1 MKASPFIL
9 ISCAAAL
16 FLSCGSKEDSSK
28 TTSPPQKVKIEK
40 ALVSSVEDTYEA
52 MGTVRSKTI
61 SVLSSKVLG
70 RILFI
75 HVREGDRVK
84 VGQLLV
90 EIDDREMKAQLEK
103 SRAGLKEAHY
113 ALDEIEKAIRG
124 GEAEKKAADA
134 RLELASSTLDRYKGL
149 FERRSVSSQEFDE
162 VQTKHTAAKADAD
175 LASERLQALL
185 AKKNQIIARIDQA
198 KADTANAEAFLS
210 HARILSPIDGIV
222 TSKPADVGQMAAP
235 GTTPLLSVEDESHYR
250 LEALV
255 EESRIGLIHLGDPVS
270 VVFDAFGQKPMPG
283 QVSEIVPTLDPA
295 SRSYIIKIDLR
306 APDSSPLFRSGLFG
320 KARFNTGTKKVLT
333 VPVQSVLERGQLTF
347 VYVVDPAK
355 IAHMRLIQTGKPY
368 GDRVE
373 VLSGLSEGDLVILEP
388 LSAVK
393 DGAAV
398 EPGAPS

>member
-9 ISCAAAL
+9 IGCAAAL
-16 FLSCGSKEDSSK
+16 FLSCESKEDFSK
-28 TTSPPQKVKIEK
+28 TAPVPQKVKIEK
-40 ALVSSVEDTYEA
+40 VQASPLEDTYEA

-70 RILFI
+70 RIVSI
-75 HVREGDRVK
+75 PVREGDRVK
-84 VGQLLV
+84 AGQLLV
-90 EIDDREMKAQLEK
+90 EIDDREMKAQLQK
-103 SRAGLKEAHY
+103 SRAGLKETQY

-134 RLELASSTLDRYKGL
+134 RLALASSTLDRFKGL

-162 VQTKHTAAKADAD
+162 VQTKNTAAKADAD
-175 LASERLQALL
+175 QASERLQALL

-210 HARILSPIDGIV
+210 HTRILSPIDGIV
-222 TSKPADVGQMAAP
+222 TTKPADLGQMAAP
-235 GTTPLLSVEDESHYR
+235 GTHLLSVEDESHYR

-255 EESRIGLIHLGDPVS
+255 EESRISRIHLGDTVS
-270 VVFDAFGQKPMPG
+270 VSIDALGQKPMAG
-283 QVSEIVPTLDPA
+283 QVSEIVPALDPA
-295 SRSYIIKIDLR
+295 SRSTIIKIDLR
-306 APDSSPLFRSGLFG
+306 APDSSTLFRSGLFG
-320 KARFNTGTKKVLT
+320 KARFNTGAKQVLT

-355 IAHMRLIQTGKPY
+355 IAHMRLIQTGKRY

-373 VLSGLSEGDLVILEP
+373 ILSGLSERDQVVLEP
-388 LSAVK
+388 LPAVK

-398 EPGAPS
+398 EPGESS

>member
-9 ISCAAAL
+9 IGCAAAL
-16 FLSCGSKEDSSK
+16 FLSCGSKEDFSK
-28 TTSPPQKVKIEK
+28 TAPVLQRVKIEK
-40 ALVSSVEDTYEA
+40 VQASPVEDTYEA

-70 RILFI
+70 RIVSI
-75 HVREGDRVK
+75 PVREGDRVK
-84 VGQLLV
+84 AGQLLV
-90 EIDDREMKAQLEK
+90 EIDDREMKAQLQK
-103 SRAGLKEAHY
+103 SRAGLKETQY
-113 ALDEIEKAIRG
+113 ALDEMEKAIRG

-134 RLELASSTLDRYKGL
+134 RLALASSTLDRFKGL

-162 VQTKHTAAKADAD
+162 VQTKNTAAKADAD
-175 LASERLQALL
+175 QASERLQALL

-210 HARILSPIDGIV
+210 HTRILSPIDGTV
-222 TSKPADVGQMAAP
+222 TTKPADLGQMAAP
-235 GTTPLLSVEDESHYR
+235 GTHLLSVEDDSHYR

-255 EESRIGLIHLGDPVS
+255 EESRISRIHLGDTVS
-270 VVFDAFGQKPMPG
+270 VSIDALGQKPMAG
-283 QVSEIVPTLDPA
+283 QVSEIVPALDPA
-295 SRSYIIKIDLR
+295 SRSTIIKIDLR
-306 APDSSPLFRSGLFG
+306 APDSSTLFRSGLFG
-320 KARFNTGTKKVLT
+320 KARFNTGAKQVLT

-355 IAHMRLIQTGKPY
+355 IAHMRLIQTGKRY

-373 VLSGLSEGDLVILEP
+373 ILSGLSEGDQVVLEP
-388 LSAVK
+388 LPAVK

-398 EPGAPS
+398 EPGESS

>member
-1 MKASPFIL
+1 MKGNPFIL
-9 ISCAAAL
+9 IGCVVAL
-16 FLSCGSKEDSSK
+16 FLSCGSKEDLSK
-28 TTSPPQKVKIEK
+28 TASPPQKVKIEK
-40 ALVSSVEDTYEA
+40 AQASPVENTYEA

-61 SVLSSKVLG
+61 SVLSSQVLG
-70 RILFI
+70 LILSI

-84 VGQLLV
+84 AGQLLV

-103 SRAGLKEAHY
+103 SRAGLKESQF

-124 GEAEKKAADA
+124 GEAEKKAVDA
-134 RLELASSTLDRYKGL
+134 RLALASSTLDRYKGL

-162 VQTKHTAAKADAD
+162 VQTKNTAAKADAD
-175 LASERLQALL
+175 QASERLQALL

-198 KADTANAEAFLS
+198 KADTVNAEAFLS
-210 HARILSPIDGIV
+210 HTRILSPIDGIV
-222 TSKPADVGQMAAP
+222 TAKPADVGQMAAP
-235 GTTPLLSVEDESHYR
+235 GTPLLSVEDETHYR

-255 EESRIGLIHLGDPVS
+255 EESRIGRIHLGDPVS
-270 VVFDAFGQKPMPG
+270 VSIDALGQKPIAG
-283 QVSEIVPTLDPA
+283 QVSEIVPALDPA

-306 APDSSPLFRSGLFG
+306 SPDSSTLFRSGLFG
-320 KARFNTGTKKVLT
+320 KVRFNTGTKKVLT

-355 IAHMRLIQTGKPY
+355 IAHMRLIQTGKTY

-373 VLSGLSEGDLVILEP
+373 VLSGLSEGDQVILEP

-398 EPGAPS
+398 EPGVPS

>member
-9 ISCAAAL
+9 ISCSAAL
-16 FLSCGSKEDSSK
+16 FLCCGSKEDLSK
-28 TTSPPQKVKIEK
+28 TADPPQKVKIEK
-40 ALVSSVEDTYEA
+40 VQASPVENTYEA
-52 MGTVRSKTI
+52 MGTVRSKTV

-70 RILFI
+70 LILSI

-84 VGQLLV
+84 AGQLLV

-103 SRAGLKEAHY
+103 SRAGLKESQF

-134 RLELASSTLDRYKGL
+134 RLALASSTLDRYKGL
-149 FERRSVSSQEFDE
+149 FERRSVSSQEYDE
-162 VQTKHTAAKADAD
+162 VQTKYTAAKADAD
-175 LASERLQALL
+175 QASERLQALL

-198 KADTANAEAFLS
+198 KADTVNAEAFLS
-210 HARILSPIDGIV
+210 HTRILSPIDGIV
-222 TSKPADVGQMAAP
+222 TAKPADVGQMAAP
-235 GTTPLLSVEDESHYR
+235 GTPLLSVEDETHYR

-255 EESRIGLIHLGDPVS
+255 EESRIGRIHLGDPVS
-270 VVFDAFGQKPMPG
+270 VSIDAQGQRPIAG
-283 QVSEIVPTLDPA
+283 QVSEIVPALDPA

-306 APDSSPLFRSGLFG
+306 SPDSSTLFRSGLFG

-373 VLSGLSEGDLVILEP
+373 VLSGLTEGDLVILEP

-398 EPGAPS
+398 EPGEPS

>member
-9 ISCAAAL
+9 IGCAAAL
-16 FLSCGSKEDSSK
+16 FLSCESKEDFSK
-28 TTSPPQKVKIEK
+28 TAPVPQKVKIEK
-40 ALVSSVEDTYEA
+40 VQASPLEDTYEA

-70 RILFI
+70 RIVSI
-75 HVREGDRVK
+75 PVREGDRVK
-84 VGQLLV
+84 AGQLLV
-90 EIDDREMKAQLEK
+90 EIDDREMKAQLQK
-103 SRAGLKEAHY
+103 SQAGLKETQY

-134 RLELASSTLDRYKGL
+134 RLALASSTLDRFKGL

-162 VQTKHTAAKADAD
+162 VQTKNTAAKADAD
-175 LASERLQALL
+175 QASERLQALL

-210 HARILSPIDGIV
+210 HTRILSPIDGIV
-222 TSKPADVGQMAAP
+222 TTKPADLGQMAAP
-235 GTTPLLSVEDESHYR
+235 GTHLLSVEDESHYR

-255 EESRIGLIHLGDPVS
+255 EESRISRIHLGDTVS
-270 VVFDAFGQKPMPG
+270 VSIDALGQKPMAG
-283 QVSEIVPTLDPA
+283 QVSEIVPALDPA
-295 SRSYIIKIDLR
+295 SRSTIIKIDLR
-306 APDSSPLFRSGLFG
+306 APDSSTLFRSGLFG
-320 KARFNTGTKKVLT
+320 KARFNTGAKQVLT

-355 IAHMRLIQTGKPY
+355 IAHMRLIQTGKRY

-373 VLSGLSEGDLVILEP
+373 ILSGLSEGDQVVLEP
-388 LSAVK
+388 LPAVK

-398 EPGAPS
+398 EPGESS

>member
-9 ISCAAAL
+9 IGCAAAL
-16 FLSCGSKEDSSK
+16 FLACGSKEDLSK
-28 TTSPPQKVKIEK
+28 TASPPQKVKIEK
-40 ALVSSVEDTYEA
+40 VQASPVENTYEA

-70 RILFI
+70 LILSI

-84 VGQLLV
+84 AGQLLI

-103 SRAGLKEAHY
+103 SRAGLKESQF

-134 RLELASSTLDRYKGL
+134 RLALASSTLDRYKGL

-162 VQTKHTAAKADAD
+162 VQTKNTAAKADAD
-175 LASERLQALL
+175 QASERLQALL

-198 KADTANAEAFLS
+198 KADTVNAEAFLS
-210 HARILSPIDGIV
+210 HTRILSPIDGIV
-222 TSKPADVGQMAAP
+222 TAKPADVGQMAAP
-235 GTTPLLSVEDESHYR
+235 GTPLLSVEDETHYR

-255 EESRIGLIHLGDPVS
+255 EESRIGRIHLGDPVS
-270 VVFDAFGQKPMPG
+270 VSIDALGQKPIAG
-283 QVSEIVPTLDPA
+283 QVSEIVPALDPA

-306 APDSSPLFRSGLFG
+306 SPDSSTLFRSGLFG
-320 KARFNTGTKKVLT
+320 KVRFNTGTKKVLT

-355 IAHMRLIQTGKPY
+355 IAHMRLIQTGKTY

-373 VLSGLSEGDLVILEP
+373 VLSGLSEGDQVILEP

-398 EPGAPS
+398 EPGVPS

>member
-1 MKASPFIL
+1 MKGSPFIL
-9 ISCAAAL
+9 IGCAAAL
-16 FLSCGSKEDSSK
+16 FLSCGSKEEFSK
-28 TTSPPQKVKIEK
+28 TAPVPRKVKIEK
-40 ALVSSVEDTYEA
+40 VQASPVEDTYEA

-70 RILFI
+70 RIVSI
-75 HVREGDRVK
+75 PVREGDRVK
-84 VGQLLV
+84 AGQLLV
-90 EIDDREMKAQLEK
+90 EIDDREMKAQLQK
-103 SRAGLKEAHY
+103 SQAGLKETQY
-113 ALDEIEKAIRG
+113 ALDEMEKAIRA

-134 RLELASSTLDRYKGL
+134 RLALASSTLDRFKGL

-162 VQTKHTAAKADAD
+162 VQTKNTAAKADAD
-175 LASERLQALL
+175 QASERLQALL

-210 HARILSPIDGIV
+210 HTRILSPIDGIV
-222 TSKPADVGQMAAP
+222 TTKPADLGQMAAP
-235 GTTPLLSVEDESHYR
+235 GTHLLSVEDESHYR

-255 EESRIGLIHLGDPVS
+255 EESRISRIHLGDTVS
-270 VVFDAFGQKPMPG
+270 VSIDALGQKPMAA
-283 QVSEIVPTLDPA
+283 QVSEIVPALDPA
-295 SRSYIIKIDLR
+295 SRSTIIKIDLR
-306 APDSSPLFRSGLFG
+306 APDSSTLFRSGLFG
-320 KARFNTGTKKVLT
+320 KARFNTGAKQVLT

-355 IAHMRLIQTGKPY
+355 IAHMRLIQTGKRY

-373 VLSGLSEGDLVILEP
+373 ILSGLSEGDQVVLEP

-398 EPGAPS
+398 EPGESS

>member
-1 MKASPFIL
+1 MKGNPFIL
-9 ISCAAAL
+9 IGCAAAL
-16 FLSCGSKEDSSK
+16 FLSCGSKEEFSK
-28 TTSPPQKVKIEK
+28 TAPVPQKVKIEK
-40 ALVSSVEDTYEA
+40 VQASPVEDTYEA

-70 RILFI
+70 RIVSI
-75 HVREGDRVK
+75 PVREGDRVK
-84 VGQLLV
+84 AGQLLV
-90 EIDDREMKAQLEK
+90 EIDDREMKAQLQK
-103 SRAGLKEAHY
+103 SQAGLKETQY

-134 RLELASSTLDRYKGL
+134 RLALASSTLDRFKGL

-162 VQTKHTAAKADAD
+162 VQTKNTAAKADAD
-175 LASERLQALL
+175 QASERLQALL

-210 HARILSPIDGIV
+210 HTRILSPIDGIV
-222 TSKPADVGQMAAP
+222 TTKPADLGQMAAP
-235 GTTPLLSVEDESHYR
+235 GTHLLSVEDESHYR

-255 EESRIGLIHLGDPVS
+255 EESRISRIHLGDTVS
-270 VVFDAFGQKPMPG
+270 VSIDALGQKPMAG
-283 QVSEIVPTLDPA
+283 QVSEIVPALDPA
-295 SRSYIIKIDLR
+295 SRSTIIKIDLR
-306 APDSSPLFRSGLFG
+306 APDSSMLFRSGLFG
-320 KARFNTGTKKVLT
+320 KARFNTGAKQVLA

-355 IAHMRLIQTGKPY
+355 IAHMRLIQTGKRY

-373 VLSGLSEGDLVILEP
+373 ILSGLSEGDQVVLEP
-388 LSAVK
+388 LPAVK

-398 EPGAPS
+398 EPGESS

>member
-16 FLSCGSKEDSSK
+16 FLCCGSKEDLSK
-28 TTSPPQKVKIEK
+28 TASPPQKVKIEK
-40 ALVSSVEDTYEA
+40 VQASPVENTYEA
-52 MGTVRSKTI
+52 MGTVRSKTV

-70 RILFI
+70 LILSI

-84 VGQLLV
+84 AGQLLV

-103 SRAGLKEAHY
+103 SRAGLKESQY
-113 ALDEIEKAIRG
+113 ARDEIEKAIRG
-124 GEAEKKAADA
+124 GEAEMKAANA
-134 RLELASSTLDRYKGL
+134 RLALASSTLDRYKGL

-162 VQTKHTAAKADAD
+162 VQTKNTAAKADAD
-175 LASERLQALL
+175 QASERLQALL

-210 HARILSPIDGIV
+210 HTRILSPIDGIV

-235 GTTPLLSVEDESHYR
+235 GTPLLSVEDESHYR

-270 VVFDAFGQKPMPG
+270 VAFDAFGQKPMPG
-283 QVSEIVPTLDPA
+283 QVSEIVPALDPA

-306 APDSSPLFRSGLFG
+306 APDSSTLFRSGLFG
-320 KARFNTGTKKVLT
+320 TARFNAGNKQVLT

-347 VYVVDPAK
+347 VFVVDSAK

>member
-9 ISCAAAL
+9 IGCAAAL
-16 FLSCGSKEDSSK
+16 FLSCGSKEDFSK
-28 TTSPPQKVKIEK
+28 TAPVPQKVKIEK
-40 ALVSSVEDTYEA
+40 VQASPVEDTYEA

-70 RILFI
+70 RIVSI
-75 HVREGDRVK
+75 PVREGDRVK
-84 VGQLLV
+84 AGQLLV
-90 EIDDREMKAQLEK
+90 EIDDREMKAQLQK
-103 SRAGLKEAHY
+103 SRAGLKETQY

-134 RLELASSTLDRYKGL
+134 RLALASSTLDRFKGL

-162 VQTKHTAAKADAD
+162 VQTKNTAAKADAD
-175 LASERLQALL
+175 QASERLQALL

-210 HARILSPIDGIV
+210 HTRILSPIDGIV
-222 TSKPADVGQMAAP
+222 TTKPADLGQMAAP
-235 GTTPLLSVEDESHYR
+235 GTHLLSVEDESHYR

-255 EESRIGLIHLGDPVS
+255 EESRISRIHLGDTVS
-270 VVFDAFGQKPMPG
+270 VSIDALGQKPMAG
-283 QVSEIVPTLDPA
+283 QVSEIVPALDPA
-295 SRSYIIKIDLR
+295 SRSTIIKIDLR
-306 APDSSPLFRSGLFG
+306 APDSSTLFRSGLFG
-320 KARFNTGTKKVLT
+320 KARFNTGAKQVLT

-355 IAHMRLIQTGKPY
+355 IAHMRLIQTGKRY

-373 VLSGLSEGDLVILEP
+373 ILSGLSEGDQVVLEP
-388 LSAVK
+388 LPAVK

-398 EPGAPS
+398 EPGESS

>member
-1 MKASPFIL
+1 MKGSPFIL
-9 ISCAAAL
+9 IGCAAAL
-16 FLSCGSKEDSSK
+16 FLSCGSKEEFSK
-28 TTSPPQKVKIEK
+28 TAPVPRKVKIEK
-40 ALVSSVEDTYEA
+40 VQASPVEDTYEA

-70 RILFI
+70 RIVSI
-75 HVREGDRVK
+75 PVREGDRVK
-84 VGQLLV
+84 AGQLLV
-90 EIDDREMKAQLEK
+90 EIDDREMKAQLQK
-103 SRAGLKEAHY
+103 SQAGLKETQY

-134 RLELASSTLDRYKGL
+134 RLALASSTLDRFKGL

-162 VQTKHTAAKADAD
+162 VQTKNTAAKADAD
-175 LASERLQALL
+175 QASERLQALL

-210 HARILSPIDGIV
+210 HTRILSPIDGIV
-222 TSKPADVGQMAAP
+222 TTKPADLGQMAAP
-235 GTTPLLSVEDESHYR
+235 GTHLLSVEDESHYR

-255 EESRIGLIHLGDPVS
+255 EESRISRIHLGDTVS
-270 VVFDAFGQKPMPG
+270 VSIDALGQKPMAG
-283 QVSEIVPTLDPA
+283 QVSEIVPALDPA
-295 SRSYIIKIDLR
+295 SRSTIIKIDLR
-306 APDSSPLFRSGLFG
+306 APDSSTLFRSGLFG
-320 KARFNTGTKKVLT
+320 KARFNTGAKQVLT

-355 IAHMRLIQTGKPY
+355 IAHMRLIQTGKRY

-373 VLSGLSEGDLVILEP
+373 ILSGLSEGDQVVLEP

-398 EPGAPS
+398 EPGESS

>member
-1 MKASPFIL
+1 MKASRFIL
-9 ISCAAAL
+9 IGCAAAL
-16 FLSCGSKEDSSK
+16 FLSCGSKEDFSK
-28 TTSPPQKVKIEK
+28 TASPPQKVKIEK
-40 ALVSSVEDTYEA
+40 AQASPVENTYEA

-70 RILFI
+70 LILSI

-84 VGQLLV
+84 AGQLLV

-103 SRAGLKEAHY
+103 SRAGLKESQF

-134 RLELASSTLDRYKGL
+134 RLALASSTLDRYKGL

-162 VQTKHTAAKADAD
+162 VQTKNTAAKADAD
-175 LASERLQALL
+175 QASERLQALL

-198 KADTANAEAFLS
+198 KADTVNAEAFLS
-210 HARILSPIDGIV
+210 HTRILSPIDGIV
-222 TSKPADVGQMAAP
+222 TAKPADVGQMAAP
-235 GTTPLLSVEDESHYR
+235 GTPLLSVEDETHYR

-255 EESRIGLIHLGDPVS
+255 EESRIGRIHLGDPVS
-270 VVFDAFGQKPMPG
+270 VSIDALGQKPIAG
-283 QVSEIVPTLDPA
+283 QVSEIVPALDPA

-306 APDSSPLFRSGLFG
+306 SPDSSTLFRSGLFG
-320 KARFNTGTKKVLT
+320 KVRFNTGTKKVLT

-355 IAHMRLIQTGKPY
+355 IAHMRLIQTGKTY

-373 VLSGLSEGDLVILEP
+373 VLSGLSEGDQVILEP

-398 EPGAPS
+398 EPGVPS

>member
-9 ISCAAAL
+9 IGCAAAL
-16 FLSCGSKEDSSK
+16 FLSCGSKEEFSK
-28 TTSPPQKVKIEK
+28 TAPVPRKVKIEK
-40 ALVSSVEDTYEA
+40 VQASPVEDTYEA

-70 RILFI
+70 RIVSI
-75 HVREGDRVK
+75 PVREGDRVK
-84 VGQLLV
+84 AGQLLV
-90 EIDDREMKAQLEK
+90 EIDDREMKAQLQK
-103 SRAGLKEAHY
+103 SQAGLKETQY

-134 RLELASSTLDRYKGL
+134 RLALASSTLDRFKGL

-162 VQTKHTAAKADAD
+162 VQTKNTAAKADAD
-175 LASERLQALL
+175 QASERLQALL

-210 HARILSPIDGIV
+210 HTRILSPIDGIV
-222 TSKPADVGQMAAP
+222 TTKPADLGQMAAP
-235 GTTPLLSVEDESHYR
+235 GTHLLSVEDESHYR

-255 EESRIGLIHLGDPVS
+255 EESRISRIHLGDTVS
-270 VVFDAFGQKPMPG
+270 VSIDALGQKPMAG
-283 QVSEIVPTLDPA
+283 QVSEIVPALDPA
-295 SRSYIIKIDLR
+295 SRSTIIKIDLR
-306 APDSSPLFRSGLFG
+306 APDSSTLFRSGLFG
-320 KARFNTGTKKVLT
+320 KARFNTGAKQVLT

-355 IAHMRLIQTGKPY
+355 IAHMRLIQTGKRY

-373 VLSGLSEGDLVILEP
+373 ILSGLSEGDQVVLEP

-398 EPGAPS
+398 EPGESS

>member
-1 MKASPFIL
+1 MKGNPFIL
-9 ISCAAAL
+9 IGCVVAL
-16 FLSCGSKEDSSK
+16 FLSCGSKEDLSK
-28 TTSPPQKVKIEK
+28 TASPPQKVKIEK
-40 ALVSSVEDTYEA
+40 AQASPVENTYEA

-61 SVLSSKVLG
+61 SVLSSQVLG
-70 RILFI
+70 RIVSI

-84 VGQLLV
+84 AGQLLV

-103 SRAGLKEAHY
+103 SRAGLKESQF

-124 GEAEKKAADA
+124 GEAEKKAVDA
-134 RLELASSTLDRYKGL
+134 RLALASSTLDRYKGL

-162 VQTKHTAAKADAD
+162 VQTKNTAAKADAD
-175 LASERLQALL
+175 QASERLQALL

-198 KADTANAEAFLS
+198 KADTVNAEAFLS

-222 TSKPADVGQMAAP
+222 TAKPADVGQMAAP
-235 GTTPLLSVEDESHYR
+235 GTPLLSVEDETHYR

-255 EESRIGLIHLGDPVS
+255 EESRIGRIHLGDPVS
-270 VVFDAFGQKPMPG
+270 VSIDALGQKPIAG
-283 QVSEIVPTLDPA
+283 QVSEIVPALDPA

-306 APDSSPLFRSGLFG
+306 PHDSSTLFRSGLFG
-320 KARFNTGTKKVLT
+320 KVRFNTGMKQLLT

-355 IAHMRLIQTGKPY
+355 IAHMRLIQTGKTY

-373 VLSGLSEGDLVILEP
+373 VLSGLSGGDLVILEP

-398 EPGAPS
+398 EPGEPS

>member
-1 MKASPFIL
+1 
-9 ISCAAAL
+9 
-16 FLSCGSKEDSSK
+16 LSCGSKEDFSK
-28 TTSPPQKVKIEK
+28 TAPVPQKVKIEK
-40 ALVSSVEDTYEA
+40 VQASPVEDTYEA

-70 RILFI
+70 RIVSI
-75 HVREGDRVK
+75 PVREGDRVK
-84 VGQLLV
+84 AGQLLV
-90 EIDDREMKAQLEK
+90 EIDDREMKAQLQK
-103 SRAGLKEAHY
+103 SRAGLKETQY

-134 RLELASSTLDRYKGL
+134 RLALASSTLDRFKGL

-162 VQTKHTAAKADAD
+162 VQTKNTAAKADAD
-175 LASERLQALL
+175 QASERLQALL

-210 HARILSPIDGIV
+210 HTRILSPIDGIV
-222 TSKPADVGQMAAP
+222 TTKPADLGQMAAP
-235 GTTPLLSVEDESHYR
+235 GTHLLSVEDESHYR

-255 EESRIGLIHLGDPVS
+255 EESRISRIHLGDTVS
-270 VVFDAFGQKPMPG
+270 VSIDALGQKPMAG
-283 QVSEIVPTLDPA
+283 QVSEIVPALDPA
-295 SRSYIIKIDLR
+295 SRSTIIKIDLR
-306 APDSSPLFRSGLFG
+306 APDSSTLFRSGLFG
-320 KARFNTGTKKVLT
+320 KARFNTGAKQVLT

-355 IAHMRLIQTGKPY
+355 IAHMRLIQTGKRY

-373 VLSGLSEGDLVILEP
+373 ILSGLSERDQVVLEP
-388 LSAVK
+388 LPAVK

-398 EPGAPS
+398 EPGESS

>member
-9 ISCAAAL
+9 IGCAAAL
-16 FLSCGSKEDSSK
+16 FLSCESKEDFSK
-28 TTSPPQKVKIEK
+28 TAPVPQKVKIEK
-40 ALVSSVEDTYEA
+40 VQASPLEDTYEA

-70 RILFI
+70 RIVSI
-75 HVREGDRVK
+75 PVREGDRVK
-84 VGQLLV
+84 AGQLLV
-90 EIDDREMKAQLEK
+90 EIDDREMKAQLQK
-103 SRAGLKEAHY
+103 SQAGLKETQY

-134 RLELASSTLDRYKGL
+134 RLALASSTLDRFKGL

-162 VQTKHTAAKADAD
+162 VQTKNTAAKADAD
-175 LASERLQALL
+175 QASERLQALL

-210 HARILSPIDGIV
+210 HTRILSPIDGIV
-222 TSKPADVGQMAAP
+222 TTKPADLGQMAAP
-235 GTTPLLSVEDESHYR
+235 GTHLLSVEDESHYR

-255 EESRIGLIHLGDPVS
+255 EESRISRIHLGDTVS
-270 VVFDAFGQKPMPG
+270 VSIDALGQKPMAG
-283 QVSEIVPTLDPA
+283 QVSEIVPALDPA
-295 SRSYIIKIDLR
+295 SRSTIIKIDLR
-306 APDSSPLFRSGLFG
+306 APDSSTLFRSGLFG
-320 KARFNTGTKKVLT
+320 KARFNTGAKQVLT

-355 IAHMRLIQTGKPY
+355 IAHMRLIQTGKRY

-373 VLSGLSEGDLVILEP
+373 ILSGLSERDQVVLEP
-388 LSAVK
+388 LPAVK

-398 EPGAPS
+398 EPGESS

>member
-1 MKASPFIL
+1 MKGNPFIL
-9 ISCAAAL
+9 IGCAAAL
-16 FLSCGSKEDSSK
+16 FLSCGSKEDFSK
-28 TTSPPQKVKIEK
+28 TAPVPQKVKIEK
-40 ALVSSVEDTYEA
+40 VQASPVEDTYEA

-70 RILFI
+70 RIVSI
-75 HVREGDRVK
+75 PVREGDRVK
-84 VGQLLV
+84 AGQLLV
-90 EIDDREMKAQLEK
+90 EIDDREMKAQLQK
-103 SRAGLKEAHY
+103 SQAGLKETQY

-134 RLELASSTLDRYKGL
+134 RLALASSTLDRFKNL

-162 VQTKHTAAKADAD
+162 VQTKNTAARADAD
-175 LASERLQALL
+175 QASERLQALL

-198 KADTANAEAFLS
+198 KADTENAGAFLS
-210 HARILSPIDGIV
+210 HSRILSPIDGIV
-222 TSKPADVGQMAAP
+222 TTKPADLGQMAAP
-235 GTTPLLSVEDESHYR
+235 GTPLLSVEDESHYR

-255 EESRIGLIHLGDPVS
+255 EESRIGRIHLGDTASVS
-270 VVFDAFGQKPMPG
+270 IDALGQKPMPG
-283 QVSEIVPTLDPA
+283 QVSEIVPELDPS

-306 APDSSPLFRSGLFG
+306 NPDSPPNLRSGLFG
-320 KARFNTGTKKVLT
+320 KARFNTGTKQVLT
-333 VPVQSVLERGQLTF
+333 VPVHSVLEQGQLTF

-355 IAHMRLIQTGKPY
+355 IAHMRLIQTGKRY

-373 VLSGLSEGDLVILEP
+373 ILSGLSEGDQVVLEP

-398 EPGAPS
+398 EPGESS

>member
-1 MKASPFIL
+1 MKGNPFIL
-9 ISCAAAL
+9 IGCAAAL
-16 FLSCGSKEDSSK
+16 FLSCGSKEDFSK
-28 TTSPPQKVKIEK
+28 TAPVPQKVKIEK
-40 ALVSSVEDTYEA
+40 VQASPVEDTYEA

-70 RILFI
+70 RIVSI
-75 HVREGDRVK
+75 PVREGDRVK
-84 VGQLLV
+84 AGQLLV
-90 EIDDREMKAQLEK
+90 EIDDREMKAQLQK
-103 SRAGLKEAHY
+103 SQAGLKETQY

-134 RLELASSTLDRYKGL
+134 RLALASSTLDRFKGL

-162 VQTKHTAAKADAD
+162 VQTKNTAAKADAD
-175 LASERLQALL
+175 QASERLQALL

-210 HARILSPIDGIV
+210 HTRILSPIDGIV
-222 TSKPADVGQMAAP
+222 TTKPADLGQMAAP
-235 GTTPLLSVEDESHYR
+235 GTHLLSVEDESHYR

-255 EESRIGLIHLGDPVS
+255 EESRISRIHLGDTVS
-270 VVFDAFGQKPMPG
+270 VSIDALGQKPMAG
-283 QVSEIVPTLDPA
+283 QVSEIVPALDPA
-295 SRSYIIKIDLR
+295 SRSTIIKIDLR
-306 APDSSPLFRSGLFG
+306 APDSSTLFRSGLFG
-320 KARFNTGTKKVLT
+320 KARFNTGAKQVLT

-355 IAHMRLIQTGKPY
+355 IAHMRLIQTGKRY

-373 VLSGLSEGDLVILEP
+373 ILSGLSEGDQVVLEP

-398 EPGAPS
+398 EPGESS

>member
-9 ISCAAAL
+9 IGCAAAL
-16 FLSCGSKEDSSK
+16 FLSCGSKEDFSK
-28 TTSPPQKVKIEK
+28 TAPVPQKVKIEK
-40 ALVSSVEDTYEA
+40 VQASPVEDTYEA

-70 RILFI
+70 RIVSI
-75 HVREGDRVK
+75 PVREGDRVK
-84 VGQLLV
+84 AGQLLV
-90 EIDDREMKAQLEK
+90 EIDDREMKAQLQK
-103 SRAGLKEAHY
+103 SQAGLKETQY

-134 RLELASSTLDRYKGL
+134 RLALASSTLDRFKGL

-162 VQTKHTAAKADAD
+162 VQTKNTAAKADAD
-175 LASERLQALL
+175 QASERLQALL

-210 HARILSPIDGIV
+210 HTRILSPIDGIV
-222 TSKPADVGQMAAP
+222 TTKPADLGQMAAP
-235 GTTPLLSVEDESHYR
+235 GTHLLSVEDESHYR

-255 EESRIGLIHLGDPVS
+255 EESRISRIHLGDTVS
-270 VVFDAFGQKPMPG
+270 VSIDALGQKPMAG
-283 QVSEIVPTLDPA
+283 QVSEIVPALDPA
-295 SRSYIIKIDLR
+295 SRSTIIKIDLR
-306 APDSSPLFRSGLFG
+306 APDSSTLFRSGLFG
-320 KARFNTGTKKVLT
+320 KARFNTGAKQVLT

-355 IAHMRLIQTGKPY
+355 IAHMRLIQTGKRY

-373 VLSGLSEGDLVILEP
+373 ILSGLSEGDQVVLEP
-388 LSAVK
+388 LPAVK

-398 EPGAPS
+398 EPGESS